1 MNQETKNDVIQGLRE
16 NVERARS
23 LRETVKR
30 AREMLQGGVVDRNKV
45 LLELSEILG
54 VIFQAQSQDAT
65 ILGLMLDKA
74 GDHDV

>member
-1 MNQETKNDVIQGLRE
+1 MNRETKNDVIQGLRE

-23 LRETVKR
+23 LRESVRR

-45 LLELSEILG
+45 LSELAEILG
-54 VIFQAQSQDAT
+54 VLFQVQSQDAT
-65 ILGLMLDKA
+65 ILGLMLDKE